1 MLSSRCR
8 RKLSQQTSYGPSFA
22 QVWRQRARLTIKILR
37 GDNPAMASAAARLLR
52 AYAAQVEP
60 LRRLRNG
67 GSQIVRRTCKT
78 AVRTETL
85 EVHGPLELLEAF
97 RRVVVSR
104 TRHCRLSAL
113 PWTQ

>member
-1 MLSSRCR
+1 MFSFLSERTIVCCPAGAAANCPSRLPTGR
-8 RKLSQQTSYGPSFA
+8 VSP

-37 GDNPAMASAAARLLR
+37 GDNPAIASAAARLR

-85 EVHGPLELLEAF
+85 KIP
-97 RRVVVSR
+97 R
-104 TRHCRLSAL
+104 TFGATRGFSKGGG
-113 PWTQ
+113 